1 MLNDLLW
8 RQKWE
13 WWSWKASAAAG
24 SKRGLLPS
32 FAYLSTTAAIA
43 SPTLAPSRT
52 IAFTGPTLPS
62 TVTLT
67 TTFDSCTKRSPANS
81 LPRTARLTTT
91 TVHFCTSLGL
101 QLDREAAEAERP
113 KGESGVKTSK
123 QVCGR
128 SSGGG
133 GGDGGESPRGSGWTR
148 PPLNKSA
155 GSDAERA
162 RALLPSRRGSDRDA
176 GAGRTASRTL
186 RPPLPLPRRRD
197 GDEESPAGDR
207 PSRMLASRDRLFL
220 SGIQFRFETACL
232 ILCSR
237 VEIADGRDAAEL
249 DVFLVGRRT
258 VVSSAQ
264 RLLSRRHYGELF
276 SVLYSTKGGSFP
288 SW

>member
-133 GGDGGESPRGSGWTR
+133 GGDGGESPRGSG
-148 PPLNKSA
+148 
-155 GSDAERA
+155 GRA
-162 RALLPSRRGSDRDA
+162 RRSTRAPARTRSARGPCSLPPRQRPRRRR
-176 GAGRTASRTL
+176 GRTASRTL